1 MLGPVFSGWG
11 VAKWQGTWLW
21 TTHSE
26 VRILPPQLC
35 LPEQTETALAVRNP
49 QYPASCGKGGGLTG
63 RSFPI
68 KCLGESLS
76 VHVRLLTE
84 YLLTE
89 PERESVWIRCD
100 AVEVLALVSRDI
112 KHLCGPKVEILE

>member
-35 LPEQTETALAVRNP
+35 LPERTETALAATQSSVSRFLRD
-49 QYPASCGKGGGLTG
+49 CGWIG

-68 KCLGESLS
+68 RCLGESLS

-84 YLLTE
+84 YLLTGLG
-89 PERESVWIRCD
+89 RESVRIRCV
-100 AVEVLALVSRDI
+100 AVEVLVLVSRDI

>member
-35 LPEQTETALAVRNP
+35 LPEQTETTLAVTQPLVSRVLRDW
-49 QYPASCGKGGGLTG
+49 GWIG
-63 RSFPI
+63 RSSPI
-68 KCLGESLS
+68 KCLRESLS
-76 VHVRLLTE
+76 VHVKLLTE

-89 PERESVWIRCD
+89 PGLEFVRIRCI

-112 KHLCGPKVEILE
+112 KHLCGPKSEILE